1 MGTVAF
7 MVSTN
12 YGMGQHIYLLEPQNI
27 SKIVLCNYLFGA
39 AYNCSTALIKISL
52 LLQYLRVFERGTWT
66 YRCAQLLLVVI
77 SLWGFSF
84 GFIAW
89 FSCLPDPSALWK
101 GTGKG
106 CYGAASANMDM
117 VVRVIEAHAGMN
129 FAFDILILTLA
140 FRLLS
145 AKEVQ
150 TTKVGML
157 VLIFVGSMQ
166 VSSTLLWEEICLEL
180 TI

>member
-7 MVSTN
+7 CVSTR
-12 YGMGQHIYLLEPQNI
+12 YGMGQHIYLLQPQNI
-27 SKIVLCNYLFGA
+27 SNVVLCNYLFGA

-66 YRCAQLLLVVI
+66 YRATQLLLVVI

-101 GTGKG
+101 GSRKG
-106 CYGAASANMDM
+106 CYGAASTNMDM
-117 VVRVIEAHAGMN
+117 VVRVIVAHAGLN
-129 FAFDILILTLA
+129 FAFDILVLILA
-140 FRLLS
+140 FRLLFS
-145 AKEVQ
+145 KEVP
-150 TTKVGML
+150 TTKKGMM
-157 VLIFVGSMQ
+157 VLIFVGSG
-166 VSSTLLWEEICLEL
+166 
-180 TI
+180 